1 MLYFPLITYS
11 VPILSTCEQ
20 SNEYRKFAQDQ
31 PKSSILFSPP
41 PLTADP
47 ISLLLTSSTPPSS
60 QCMSPQPILLAPE
73 ILHTIFSH
81 LPSSPPSRSTPLT
94 RCSLVHSTW
103 RPEAQRIHFAL
114 LVIKSPSRLTL
125 LLARLLRVE
134 RLGRYVMGLK
144 VEMMLDTPFERDLVK
159 RTLVKFLGVVGGSLR
174 SLSIKGNFFR
184 LGEGELRGSEEG
196 GGGERFPILERLEW
210 DDRSRDAQGGE
221 TLWALWTGSPRL
233 RDLTVRCRTG
243 IGICPN
249 SFSNSELLGDRRG
262 LRSLTLETQFALEGI
277 MNASVPAWVFGEL
290 KELDIEGSLIDAS
303 SSLFNVMGH
312 TLHRLTYHHTP
323 SLRAAERGPT
333 VMVPTFDSTP
343 LLPLKNLRSLSLF
356 SPHPPT
362 PAFFLSLPPTLET
375 LTLKSDASVEQS
387 LAQGLSSTNIKRLT
401 IFEVRDKTT
410 LRDLLHQMEWIKII
424 SAVDLEGNLNAIPI
438 PSFSLT
444 TSDSW
449 TEEGEGVK
457 EGSGGTLLALPHIAE
472 SKNLVKSCSQRGIKL
487 QCWTV

>member
-20 SNEYRKFAQDQ
+20 SIEHRKSAPRSAEVLD
-31 PKSSILFSPP
+31 PLFPSPTHGRSHLA
-41 PLTADP
+41 PLH
-47 ISLLLTSSTPPSS
+47 LVHPSS
-60 QCMSPQPILLAPE
+60 QCMPPQPILLAPE

-103 RPEAQRIHFAL
+103 RPEAQRIYFAL

-144 VEMMLDTPFERDLVK
+144 VEMMLDTPLERDSVK

-174 SLSIKGNFFR
+174 SLSIKGNFFT
-184 LGEGELRGSEEG
+184 LAEGEFRGSEV
-196 GGGERFPILERLEW
+196 GGERFPILERLEW

-221 TLWALWTGSPRL
+221 TLWVLWTESPRL
-233 RDLTVRCRTG
+233 RALTVRCRTG

-249 SFSNSELLGDRRG
+249 LFSNSELLGHRRG

-303 SSLFNVMGH
+303 SSFFNVMGH
-312 TLHRLTYHHTP
+312 TLHRLTYQHTP

-362 PAFFLSLPPTLET
+362 PAFFLSLPPTLEA

-438 PSFSLT
+438 PAFSLT
-444 TSDSW
+444 TSVSW
-449 TEEGEGVK
+449 TEDGEGVK

-472 SKNLVKSCSQRGIKL
+472 SKNLVKSCSERGIKL